1 VHFMTDDLAAV
12 EVEDEEQVEPA
23 PLHLGGQEGQ
33 ILSAK
38 SESCQWSQRYVRS
51 GRWRA
56 HSSGSARYCLHQ
68 FAEGSLQLSLP
79 PNAGAFLDL

>member
-1 VHFMTDDLAAV
+1 MGRVFGLVGLVHFMTDDLAAV

-38 SESCQWSQRYVRS
+38 SGRLSQCCKTRDTRFGVRHSCQPLH
-51 GRWRA
+51 RA
-56 HSSGSARYCLHQ
+56 LGVHCCGPT
-68 FAEGSLQLSLP
+68 SLL
-79 PNAGAFLDL
+79 